1 MIWKVEIYKHT
12 LLSSM
17 YWQHPAAIL
26 RVQEAEVDQEELFIV
41 YVSKELR

>member
-1 MIWKVEIYKHT
+1 MIWKVEIYRHT
-12 LLSSM
+12 LHSSM

-26 RVQEAEVDQEELFIV
+26 RVQDTELDQKELFIV